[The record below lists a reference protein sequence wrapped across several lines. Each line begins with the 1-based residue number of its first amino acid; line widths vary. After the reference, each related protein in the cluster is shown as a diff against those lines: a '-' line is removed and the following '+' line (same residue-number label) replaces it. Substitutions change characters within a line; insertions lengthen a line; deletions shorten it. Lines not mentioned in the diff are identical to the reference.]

1 MLVIRP
7 FIFRQFPEIVCGF
20 STKIGPN
27 PSAPFYFNL
36 SYSVGDKKEIVNG
49 RRELFFA
56 ELGLN
61 ENTVSYQKQVH
72 EDNIREVNEHGFCG
86 ESDALITISTNLGL
100 AISSADCPAIFIYDP
115 VKKVIAAV
123 HSGWR
128 GTKKQILRKTILKLK
143 NDFKSNASELVI
155 YLGPSI
161 SQINYEVGEEDLHV
175 FVHQRSVVEQH
186 RKAVELYLRGQ
197 MPVNQEVGRLREAGV
212 QGQLFHWNA
221 AIAQNA
227 LLAVHEGDGTG
238 AAARVGVAGVER
250 DKAGILPQA

>member
-20 STKIGPN
+20 SIKIGPN
-27 PSAPFYFNL
+27 TSAPFYFNL

-86 ESDALITISTNLGL
+86 ESDALITTSTNLGL

-115 VKKVIAAV
+115 VNKIAAAV

-128 GTKKQILRKTILKLK
+128 GTAKQILRKTIIKLK
-143 NDFKSNASELVI
+143 NEFKSNPSDLII

-161 SQINYEVGEEDLHV
+161 SQINYEVGEDVAENFDEEFIFKNEGRYYLDIKAANKKMMLDEGVKKTNIQISKLCSYEYESVLHSY
-175 FVHQRSVVEQH
+175 R
-186 RKAVELYLRGQ
+186 RDGQ
-197 MPVNQEVGRLREAGV
+197 KSGRALGV
-212 QGQLFHWNA
+212 
-221 AIAQNA
+221 IAMKEN
-227 LLAVHEGDGTG
+227 L
-238 AAARVGVAGVER
+238 
-250 DKAGILPQA
+250 